1 MIGRLSIIGV
11 GLIGG
16 SIARAART
24 KGLAQCIVGSDS
36 DPGNLQ
42 KALET
47 GVIDIGSADPE
58 EAATDADLVV
68 IAVPVG
74 AMEAVLRKLKPAWS
88 ERTVYT
94 DAGSTKGNVI
104 TAAERV
110 FGAFPGNFVPGHPIA
125 GAERSGVEAA
135 IADLYEGKRVILTPV
150 SNSRSDA
157 VRQVE
162 AFWLA
167 LGAKVS
173 CMELAHHDEVLAA
186 TSHLPHVLAFVLTEM
201 LGRKDEQR
209 EIFQYAAGGFRDF
222 TRIASSDPKM
232 WLDICLANGREIVPL
247 IGQYQ
252 EALQRTAELISKGRS
267 EELYAL
273 FSGAREAR
281 QRFLDQLEK

>member
-1 MIGRLSIIGV
+1 MIRCLCVIGV

-16 SIARAART
+16 SIARAVRA
-24 KGLAQCIVGSDS
+24 KGLARRVVGADS
-36 DPGNLQ
+36 DLGNLQ
-42 KALET
+42 RALEA
-47 GVIDIGSADPE
+47 GVIDAASKNPA
-58 EAATDADLVV
+58 EAASEAELVV

-74 AMEAVLRKLKPAWS
+74 AIEGILWSLKPAWS
-88 ERTVYT
+88 DWIVYT
-94 DAGSTKGNVI
+94 DAGSIKRDVI
-104 TAAERV
+104 AAAARV
-110 FGAFPGNFVPGHPIA
+110 FGAVPANFVPGHPIA

-135 IADLYEGKRVILTPV
+135 MADLYEGKRVILTPV
-150 SNSRSDA
+150 SNTRADA
-157 VRQVE
+157 VRRIE
-162 AFWLA
+162 EFWGA

-173 CMELAHHDEVLAA
+173 CMEPGHHDEVLAA

-222 TRIASSDPKM
+222 TRIASSDPRM

-252 EALQRTAELISKGRS
+252 EALQRTAELISEGRS

-273 FSGAREAR
+273 FFGAREAR